1 MGVSQYEYL
10 NLNLTVFHRQ
20 LIATQLKNSLKYYTC
35 KIKKYMGGLLLKKSF
50 MAFYFSEIQQMIY
63 CSLPWNKK

>member
-20 LIATQLKNSLKYYTC
+20 LIAPQLKNSLKYYTW
-35 KIKKYMGGLLLKKSF
+35 KIKKYMGDLLLKKRF
-50 MAFYFSEIQQMIY
+50 MAFYFSGIQQMIY
-63 CSLPWNKK
+63 CSLT